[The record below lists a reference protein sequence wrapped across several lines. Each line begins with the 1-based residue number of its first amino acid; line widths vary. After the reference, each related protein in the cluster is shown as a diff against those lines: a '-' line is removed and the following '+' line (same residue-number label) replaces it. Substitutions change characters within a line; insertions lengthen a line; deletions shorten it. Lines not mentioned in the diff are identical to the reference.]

1 MSYSVVVKKIEGN
14 LIFNI
19 FYLEFEKKLNN
30 DIPCHTSHVILII
43 ESHEEVFFMCKNVIG
58 LALSVGGAIIGG
70 KIISNLADKNPKTK
84 EIKEKVKNEYL
95 HRKEFDLEVVKDIA
109 ASHKTRPVSYT
120 TDF

>member
-1 MSYSVVVKKIEGN
+1 M
-14 LIFNI
+14 F
-19 FYLEFEKKLNN
+19 
-30 DIPCHTSHVILII
+30 
-43 ESHEEVFFMCKNVIG
+43 KNVIG

-95 HRKEFDLEVVKDIA
+95 HRKEFELEVVKDIVDCVKDIA
-109 ASHKTRPVSYT
+109 DTHKTRPVSYT